1 MKVLPTQCGIYT
13 TEYQLICHRGGSY
26 SVRAPFIRW
35 QGNTGMLSFKTVP
48 ITKFS
53 GQIIDA
59 FNGVGEMTV
68 SEIVYENEEMV
79 NC

>member
-1 MKVLPTQCGIYT
+1 
-13 TEYQLICHRGGSY
+13 
-26 SVRAPFIRW
+26 
-35 QGNTGMLSFKTVP
+35 MLSFKTVP

-68 SEIVYENEEMV
+68 SEIVYENEEIQQRV
-79 NC
+79 SAG